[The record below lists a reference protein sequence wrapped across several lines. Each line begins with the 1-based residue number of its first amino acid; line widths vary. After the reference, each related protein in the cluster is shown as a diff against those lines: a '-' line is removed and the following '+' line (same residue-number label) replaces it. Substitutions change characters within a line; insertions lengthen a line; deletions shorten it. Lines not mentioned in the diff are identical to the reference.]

1 MVIQYCHI
9 EGGNFGDDL
18 NTLLWPRLFP
28 DLAQLKDRVLFYGIG
43 TLLDGRHN
51 TRVKKVVLGTGIGQA
66 RAAMT
71 DPNWD
76 FRWVRG
82 PQSAREFNL
91 PGKLALGDSAWLWP
105 GLAGGSD
112 AQGPIGLIP
121 HYATWDSYDWTEV
134 AAQAGMMAINP
145 RQSPVAVMAQMRQCS
160 RILTESLH
168 GAICAD
174 AMGIPWAACILAHRF
189 NDFKWQDWLA
199 TVQRPFAPL
208 LIDRPLV
215 RRISRPKALA
225 NQLARWTH
233 YRHQTRHPA
242 LRAVAVA
249 TRADVSHVAA
259 TLACYARTDAHF
271 SCSPAP
277 AVARQKE
284 RMLYACADFARDY
297 QLRFTP

>member
-1 MVIQYCHI
+1 MVIKYCHI

-28 DLAQLKDRVLFYGIG
+28 DLLQLKDRVLFYGIG
-43 TLLDGRHN
+43 TLLDGRHDP
-51 TRVKKVVLGTGIGQA
+51 RAKKVVLGTGLGEA
-66 RAAMT
+66 HAALA

-91 PGKLALGDSAWLWP
+91 SSELALGDSALLWP
-105 GLAGGSD
+105 GLQGGAD

-121 HYATWDSYDWTEV
+121 HYATWDSFDWPHV
-134 AAQAGMMAINP
+134 AAQAGMVAINP
-145 RQSPVAVMAQMRQCS
+145 RQSPVAVIAQMRQCS

-215 RRISRPKALA
+215 RSISRPKMLA
-225 NQLARWTH
+225 NQLARWTR
-233 YRHQTRHPA
+233 YRRQTRHPA
-242 LRAVAVA
+242 LRAVTAA
-249 TRADVSHVAA
+249 APADVSSVAA
-259 TLACYARTDAHF
+259 TLFRYGNNESHF
-271 SCSPAP
+271 TCSQPAD
-277 AVARQKE
+277 VARQKE
-284 RMLYACADFARDY
+284 RMLCACADFARDY
-297 QLRFTP
+297 QLHFTP